1 MGWVATAI
9 IVGGTS
15 AVVGA
20 VASNAASKRAAE
32 GQKNALAASTA
43 AADSARTDIN
53 RLFGDSASARERGFG
68 NALDFISGAP
78 SQQIAPFQ
86 AGNMLAQQQV
96 SRGLPQ
102 IQNAL
107 MGNPID
113 LSGFQSRSIGTPE
126 SYNFDL
132 SKYKK
137 PAKAASPA
145 PYTPAPYTPEWF
157 MWMQNQNNESNPWS
171 MY

>member
-1 MGWVATAI
+1 MPTALAIVGSAI
-9 IVGGTS
+9 IGG
-15 AVVGA
+15 
-20 VASNAASKRAAE
+20 VASNRAASKAAA
-32 GQKNALAASTA
+32 GQQQALAASTA
-43 AADSARTDIN
+43 GIDRARTDIN

-68 NALDFISGAP
+68 NAMDFISGAP

-107 MGNPID
+107 MGNPVD
-113 LSGFQSRSIGTPE
+113 TSGFQSRSIGTPA

-157 MWMQNQNNESNPWS
+157 MWMQNRNNESNPWS

>member
-1 MGWVATAI
+1 MPTALAIVGSAI
-9 IVGGTS
+9 IGG
-15 AVVGA
+15 
-20 VASNAASKRAAE
+20 VASNRAASKAAA
-32 GQKNALAASTA
+32 GQQQALAASTA
-43 AADSARTDIN
+43 GIDRARTDIN

-78 SQQIAPFQ
+78 AQQIAPFQ
-86 AGNMLAQQQV
+86 SGNRLAQDQV

-113 LSGFQSRSIGTPE
+113 LSGFQTRSVAAPAP
-126 SYNFDL
+126 YDL
-132 SKYKK
+132 SRFKK
-137 PAKAASPA
+137 PAKAAPA
-145 PYTPAPYTPEWF
+145 AAPAPYTPEWF
-157 MWMQNQNNESNPWS
+157 MWMQNRNNESNPWS

>member
-9 IVGGTS
+9 IGSAAS

-20 VASNAASKRAAE
+20 VASNAASKRAAA

-43 AADSARTDIN
+43 VADSARTDIN

-107 MGNPID
+107 MGNPVD
-113 LSGFQSRSIGTPE
+113 TSGFQSRSIGTPA

-145 PYTPAPYTPEWF
+145 PYTPYTPEWF